1 MKKAAKPKAGKPKA
15 APAHPAHP
23 AKVEGK
29 KADEPGKTLAT
40 HHPKPGASH
49 GNLKVHDPP
58 RKGSVSKP
66 TGSHKSD
73 ASHGA
78 TASHKS
84 DASHG
89 ATAKHDVTKRG
100 SVSKPTPHKS
110 DALHASPAKH
120 DASRKSSLSKSV
132 GVKSTSD
139 TDSSE
144 PPLSE
149 RSETQ
154 SVGDHQSVEEHLSV
168 GEPLLLSSRGS
179 PLHHQG
185 FSMSDHSFV
194 ESVVDEEEVCHFW
207 YVSQVISL

>member
-15 APAHPAHP
+15 AAAHP

-49 GNLKVHDPP
+49 SNLKVHDPP

-78 TASHKS
+78 A
-84 DASHG
+84 
-89 ATAKHDVTKRG
+89 AKHDTAKRG
-100 SVSKPTPHKS
+100 SVSKP
-110 DALHASPAKH
+110 ALHKPDASHGSPAKH

-154 SVGDHQSVEEHLSV
+154 SVGDHHSVEEHLSV

-194 ESVVDEEEVCHFW
+194 ESVVDDEEVCHFE